1 MSFYAFEHY
10 FTSVSI
16 FLLPGDPH
24 SGRFQGQRP
33 LSRQPNGRTKPQS
46 NSELASVPGNL
57 ILMAQENYSSWPGD
71 SWFHTSHLFS
81 LTSPYSCI
89 RGLERTFK
97 RPTPLGL
104 VIVRHAESSYL
115 DWTTLLGHRT
125 AAENHRSKTAEAFQ
139 LCSSTLGSDRTLV
152 WEICFLGQFSS
163 LPEHILFLFQST
175 GSLVC
180 TFHFTHNA
188 TAAIS
193 TS

>member
-1 MSFYAFEHY
+1 
-10 FTSVSI
+10 
-16 FLLPGDPH
+16 
-24 SGRFQGQRP
+24 
-33 LSRQPNGRTKPQS
+33 
-46 NSELASVPGNL
+46 
-57 ILMAQENYSSWPGD
+57 MAQENYSSWPGD

-104 VIVRHAESSYL
+104 VIARHAENSYL

-125 AAENHRSKTAEAFQ
+125 AVAPLLENHRSKTAEAFQ

-152 WEICFLGQFSS
+152 WEICFLGQFFS